1 LSWAQQLI
9 FDGFGLAFVVD
20 RGKNEVGGKGGLFVD
35 IEQNNLSCLFLF
47 DNVHKTMGK
56 LQAIQIGLLRT
67 S

>member
-1 LSWAQQLI
+1 
-9 FDGFGLAFVVD
+9 
-20 RGKNEVGGKGGLFVD
+20 VD

-56 LQAIQIGLLRT
+56 LQAIQIGLLKT